1 MLVEE
6 SFARYQSFD
15 NFGEINPLFMITPP
29 LLKQGDTI
37 GIISAAGKVAED
49 KINPAITLLESWGLN
64 VVLGKHVFGSYHQFS
79 GSDIERMEDL
89 QKMLDDPDIKAIFSS
104 RGGYGT
110 IRIIDMLNFQ
120 EFKRNP
126 KWIVGF
132 SDITVLHSYLN
143 RVLEVESLHAAMPST
158 FPAVGMDSETVSS
171 LKKVLFEGSISYDS
185 AGYSLNRP
193 GKVRSSLVGGNL
205 SIICS
210 LSGTPMGIETNDKI
224 LFIEDVG
231 EYLYRLDR
239 MMRTLKAAGNLENLA
254 GLIIGGMTEMEDN
267 DIPFGSSAYQIIF
280 ELVKDYDYPLAFNFP
295 AGHMEPNRTL
305 IMGREIDFEVS
316 ENSVYIR
323 F

>member
-1 MLVEE
+1 
-6 SFARYQSFD
+6 
-15 NFGEINPLFMITPP
+15 MITPP

-37 GIISAAGKVAED
+37 GIISAAGKVEED
-49 KINPAITLLESWGLN
+49 KIHPAIALFKSWGLK

-79 GSDIERMEDL
+79 GSDLDRMEDL
-89 QKMLDDPDIKAIFSS
+89 QKMLDDPEIKAIFSS

-158 FPAVGMDSETVSS
+158 FPAEGMESETISS
-171 LKKVLFEGSISYDS
+171 LKQALFEGSISYDC
-185 AGYSLNRP
+185 AGYSLNRA
-193 GKVRSSLVGGNL
+193 GKVKSSLVGGNL
-205 SIICS
+205 SILCS
-210 LSGTPMGIETNDKI
+210 LSGTPMDIDTRGKV

-239 MMRTLKAAGNLENLA
+239 MMRTLKAAGKLKYLA
-254 GLIIGGMTEMEDN
+254 GLIIGGMTDMEDN
-267 DIPFGSSAYQIIF
+267 DIPFGSSAYEIIF
-280 ELVKDYDYPLAFNFP
+280 ELVKDYDYPLAFNFL

-305 IMGREIDFEVS
+305 ILGREIYFEVS
-316 ENSVYIR
+316 DNSAYIK